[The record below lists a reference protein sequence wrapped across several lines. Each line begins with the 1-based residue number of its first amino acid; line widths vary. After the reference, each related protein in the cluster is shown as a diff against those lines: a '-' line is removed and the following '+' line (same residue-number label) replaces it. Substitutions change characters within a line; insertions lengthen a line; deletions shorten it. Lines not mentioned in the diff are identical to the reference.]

1 MWDDVADIRSGRKVV
16 AAVSSSSEL
25 DKRPAVDPHDEPS
38 VEWGWHGSFPK
49 GAKIAG
55 WVSTVGV
62 FALLIGNHHG
72 RTEDL
77 FIIIIGISMVALLVR
92 QQVRGRTSW
101 RR

>member
-1 MWDDVADIRSGRKVV
+1 M

-38 VEWGWHGSFPK
+38 AEWGWHGSLPK
-49 GAKIAG
+49 ATKIAG
-55 WVSTVGV
+55 WVSTIAV
-62 FALLIGNHHG
+62 FAMLIGNHHG

-77 FIIIIGISMVALLVR
+77 FIIIIGISMIALLVR
-92 QQVRGRTSW
+92 NQVRSRTSW